1 MQPTDATWNVI
12 IPIKR
17 LDVAKSRLILGA
29 AGQRRRLAL
38 AFAQDVMLV
47 VVRVSSVRN
56 LIVVTA
62 DDEVAEVAAAAGAHV
77 VSEGKLENQ
86 RDPDTA
92 DGDAAG
98 EYAASGFS
106 ALRARALNVAIRLGG
121 AYATKLNP
129 ANRIAVLA
137 ADLPTL
143 RVAELEAGLRGAAD
157 HPRAF
162 TSDAAG
168 LGTNLLTAAVGT
180 HLNPMFGAN
189 SAMRHRESGA
199 VDLSAHSG
207 LGLRLDVDTAVQL
220 NDAILRGV
228 GPLTALAT

>member
-1 MQPTDATWNVI
+1 MQPTDAMWSVI

-86 RDPDTA
+86 RDPD
-92 DGDAAG
+92 AAG
-98 EYAASGFS
+98 EDAVDGFP
-106 ALRARALNVAIRLGG
+106 ALNVAIRLGG
-121 AYATKLNP
+121 AYATKLSP

-199 VDLSAHSG
+199 VDLSANSG

>member
-1 MQPTDATWNVI
+1 MQPTDAMWSVI

-77 VSEGKLENQ
+77 VSEANPEDQ
-86 RDPDTA
+86 RDPD
-92 DGDAAG
+92 AAG
-98 EYAASGFS
+98 EDAASGFPV
-106 ALRARALNVAIRLGG
+106 LRARTALNVAIRLGG

-199 VDLSAHSG
+199 VDLSAASG

-228 GPLTALAT
+228 GPFTALAT

>member
-1 MQPTDATWNVI
+1 MQPTAAMWSVI

-17 LDVAKSRLILGA
+17 LDVAKSRLILGTE
-29 AGQRRRLAL
+29 GQRRRLAL
-38 AFAQDVMLV
+38 AFARDVMLV

-62 DDEVAEVAAAAGAHV
+62 DDEVAEVATAAGAHV
-77 VSEGKLENQ
+77 VSEANPEDQ
-86 RDPDTA
+86 RYPN
-92 DGDAAG
+92 AAG
-98 EYAASGFS
+98 EDAVDGFP
-106 ALRARALNVAIRLGG
+106 ALNVAIRLGG

-199 VDLSAHSG
+199 VDLSAASG

-220 NDAILRGV
+220 NDAISRGV